1 MSHISYYLTLML
13 QFSQQSNEYIQS
25 VARCLQMMLRVDEYR
40 LAFVSVD
47 GISTLVGIL
56 SAGVNFQV
64 NHLTSMASSLG

>member
-1 MSHISYYLTLML
+1 MIFKDFD
-13 QFSQQSNEYIQS
+13 FSQQSNEYIQS

-56 SAGVNFQV
+56 SAGCNFQV
-64 NHLTSMASSLG
+64 SKNII